1 MQAPIAAYNRWL
13 HAQGRAETMRNCAT
27 TFTALALRDRFL
39 VEPMQ
44 PRGE

>member
-1 MQAPIAAYNRWL
+1 MQDPSQRLSVDEIKTHPWFLDTLPKN
-13 HAQGRAETMRNCAT
+13 
-27 TFTALALRDRFL
+27 ALALSDRFL